1 MARCAWSDRTQSS
14 PGYWC
19 RLCRGRYHESDHAVT
34 AGPGV
39 TPDHAGTSRHCDGGR
54 VNRILGAGLLAGALV
69 AGAPAVGCAQ
79 QTQQA
84 QAFLPAGTLAPDV
97 SFMGATRYG
106 MLAEPVR
113 LSQFHGQTV
122 VIAFFFRARSPG

>member
-1 MARCAWSDRTQSS
+1 VK
-14 PGYWC
+14 G
-19 RLCRGRYHESDHAVT
+19 
-34 AGPGV
+34 
-39 TPDHAGTSRHCDGGR
+39 
-54 VNRILGAGLLAGALV
+54 ILAAGLLAGALV
-69 AGAPAVGCAQ
+69 AGAPAGGCAQ

-84 QAFLPAGTLAPDV
+84 QAFLPTGTEAPDV
-97 SFMGATRYG
+97 SFTAATRYG